1 MTFPKE
7 KLYFGCRAQQHNTNK
22 GTKMMNTTTAVGFQ
36 VGQLI
41 AIDCQ
46 MLAAD
51 CWVRVAA
58 VTDKAVKIAFT
69 ETHRTISCDK
79 RCQQWIPKSALRW
92 TGNSSFPG
100 CGYESPEHFD
110 IAQWMIRKLE
120 NWQIRLM
127 FPTIN
132 QSDLNG
138 NWRQ

>member
-1 MTFPKE
+1 MMS
-7 KLYFGCRAQQHNTNK
+7 Q
-22 GTKMMNTTTAVGFQ
+22 TKTTVEFK

-41 AIDCQ
+41 AIECQ

-58 VTDKAVKIAFT
+58 VTDKAVKVEFT
-69 ETHRTISCDK
+69 ESHRTISCDK
-79 RCQQWIPKSALRW
+79 RCQQWIPRSALKW

-100 CGYESPEHFD
+100 CGYEAPECFD
-110 IAQWMIRKLE
+110 IAQWLVRKLE
-120 NWQIRLM
+120 NWQLRLL

-132 QSDLNG
+132 QFDLAG